1 MLWLRVGHRATVE
14 QMSQHPPPSGIR
26 EHALKLPAQDRLAL
40 AAELLDSV
48 EGAAD
53 AEWDAAWLAELDR
66 RAQDAASN
74 PAELEDWAVVRDRLL
89 RDLRAK

>member
-1 MLWLRVGHRATVE
+1 
-14 QMSQHPPPSGIR
+14 MSQHPPPGIR

-48 EGAAD
+48 EGAVD

-66 RAQDAASN
+66 RAQDATSD
-74 PAELEDWAVVRDRLL
+74 PAKLEDWAVVRDRIL